1 MSEKLAILGSTGS
14 IGTSTLEVVRGQREE
29 FEVISLSAGSN
40 VELMIKQ
47 IREFHPKV
55 VSMASREA
63 AERVQAEVGPYV
75 QVLWGEEGLL
85 EVATHPEATYLVS
98 ALVGSQG
105 LRPTLAAI
113 QAGKKIGLANK
124 ETLVTAG
131 HIVTT
136 EAQKANVPLLPIDSE
151 HSAIFQCLN
160 GESMSDVE
168 RLIITA
174 SGGSFRDRSRTELA
188 NVTVEDALKHP
199 NWAMG
204 AKITIDSA
212 TMMNKG
218 LEVIEAHW
226 LFELDY
232 DKIDVLLH
240 PQSII
245 HSLVEFQDGAVM
257 AQLGTPDM
265 KVPIQYA
272 LTFPNRLPVQTTKL
286 DLAKIATLDFREM
299 DFDRYVAL
307 RLAFEAGRAG
317 GTMPTVLNA
326 ANEVA
331 VARFLRNEIP
341 FLAID
346 RIVELTLES
355 HQSSVNPTLEEI
367 EEADSWARR
376 FAASQIIPVL
386 G

>member
-1 MSEKLAILGSTGS
+1 MPEKLAILGSTGS
-14 IGTSTLEVVRGQREE
+14 IGTSTLEVVRGQQEE

-40 VELMIKQ
+40 VELMVQQ
-47 IREFHPKV
+47 IREFRPKIA
-55 VSMASREA
+55 SMATREL
-63 AERVQAEVGPYV
+63 AERVQGEVGSEV

-85 EVATHPEATYLVS
+85 EVSTHPEVTYLVS

-131 HIVTT
+131 HIVTA
-136 EAQKANVPLLPIDSE
+136 EARKANVPLLPIDSE

-160 GESMSDVE
+160 GERMEDVE

-174 SGGSFRDRSRTELA
+174 SGGSFRDRSRAELKD
-188 NVTVEDALKHP
+188 VTVEDALKHP

-226 LFELDY
+226 LFGFDY

-272 LTFPNRLPVQTTKL
+272 LTYPHRLPVQTTKL
-286 DLAKIATLDFREM
+286 DLAKIAKLDFREM
-299 DFDRYVAL
+299 DLNRYVAL

-326 ANEVA
+326 ANEIA
-331 VARFLRNEIP
+331 VARFLRKEIP

-346 RIVELTLES
+346 RMVENTLEA
-355 HQSSVNPTLEEI
+355 HQMISNPTLEAI
-367 EEADSWARR
+367 EETDRWARQ
-376 FAASQIIPVL
+376 FAAKQTIPVL
-386 G
+386 S